1 MMIDDKIWDGKLLC
15 DFNTTAAMISVLFS
29 GKINKEETLS
39 PQQQRIIQDTKFI
52 DSSLERHLKTKKNHW
67 KAIATSSTK
76 KIDKK
81 SREVLIEKIYS
92 KTILSLGLAIS
103 SGTTTLDNVANDE
116 VYLKDQIYNFEKSIR
131 PRLPGKR
138 NEKELTL
145 KNKID
150 FVKKRQWLVNAF
162 KNRIHR

>member
-1 MMIDDKIWDGKLLC
+1 MNQKS
-15 DFNTTAAMISVLFS
+15 F
-29 GKINKEETLS
+29 
-39 PQQQRIIQDTKFI
+39 Q
-52 DSSLERHLKTKKNHW
+52 
-67 KAIATSSTK
+67 
-76 KIDKK
+76 K

-103 SGTTTLDNVANDE
+103 SGTTTLNNVANDE
-116 VYLKDQIYNFEKSIR
+116 VYLKDQIYNFEKSTR

-162 KNRIHR
+162 KSRIHR